1 MATDSV
7 PPSGPFETGL
17 QMETGLGAGRHKTP
31 APEGPRPPPGAG
43 VALAEGDPARLRN
56 KKETPGPHS
65 PQMCPLTTRL
75 VSKSDIYLKLS

>member
-43 VALAEGDPARLRN
+43 VALAEGDPA
-56 KKETPGPHS
+56 
-65 PQMCPLTTRL
+65 
-75 VSKSDIYLKLS
+75 